1 MAESGEAPPLLRR
14 LVGDALRG
22 YRTDQGRTLRDVAGA
37 ARVSVPYLSEV
48 ERGRKEASSEVL
60 AAVCKGLDVRL
71 SDLLEQVRR
80 DLLALETRPD
90 PVPGPRRP
98 VHGPKA
104 PARAGAAAAAAAPG
118 AASARPAA
126 TSTPLRR
133 LVVITPA
140 RLTPA
145 QLSRPSEP
153 GPTCQLGASL
163 PMAGPRHSVRPG
175 RHRRQP
181 GGAVAGRGAHT
192 PIVPTTAARRPPRA
206 GGRFTGPGSAR
217 HRRAARACPDH
228 ARTTRGVTVPLVLL

>member
-80 DLLALETRPD
+80 DLLALETRRD
-90 PVPGPRRP
+90 PVPGPRRRAP
-98 VHGPKA
+98 GPTP
-104 PARAGAAAAAAAPG
+104 PAGGGAAAAAAAPG
-118 AASARPAA
+118 AAAARPAA
-126 TSTPLRR
+126 TSAPLRR
-133 LVVITPA
+133 LVVIAPA

-163 PMAGPRHSVRPG
+163 PMAGPRHSIRPG
-175 RHRRQP
+175 RHRRRP
-181 GGAVAGRGAHT
+181 GRAVAGRTAYA
-192 PIVPTTAARRPPRA
+192 PIVPTTSTRRPPRA
-206 GGRFTGPGSAR
+206 VGRSTGPGTGR
-217 HRRAARACPDH
+217 RCRAAQACPADGLPV
-228 ARTTRGVTVPLVLL
+228 RGVTVPLWRS